1 MLDQTISHYRI
12 TQKLGAGGMGVVYKA
27 VDLQLERTVALKFLP
42 DEVVVSQTDKENLL
56 REARAASALDHPNI
70 GVIHGLEES
79 EDHQRFIVMAYYE
92 GETLSQKLNRGLI
105 SVRDS
110 LDYAIQVARGLS
122 AAHARNIVHRD
133 VKPSNI
139 IITKDNVA
147 KIVDFGLARMVATA
161 SATQSISNTGT
172 LPYMAPEQILGEVLD
187 QRVDIWALGVVLVQM
202 LTGSHPFLRPNT
214 AAMTFAILNQPPS
227 ALDVVPAPIQPIVYR
242 ALSKQASHR
251 YGSMEE
257 MKQDLETARA
267 EITSTPL
274 AQDEPT
280 VTRAISPRELKE
292 YVENA
297 STPRWGSQGVARP
310 WNVRRILLAGLAV
323 VLVAVGVLFVPT
335 VREQVAGL
343 AYAYSGG
350 EKHIAVLPFAN
361 PGNDVDFE
369 PVADGLM
376 DSVTNDLSNLEA
388 AQQSLWVVPA
398 SVVRNNK
405 VQDPAAAF
413 RTLGA
418 TVVVQGSIQR
428 KGQSLQLTVNL
439 IDAKHVR
446 QLGSAQLE
454 DPSGNLAALESQAL
468 SHIARLIRV
477 RAPMDS
483 LQQARKVTPS
493 SYESYVK
500 SLSYLQ
506 RFDKPGNLD
515 RAVAEL
521 TSAVKTDPSF
531 ALGYAKLGEAYRLK
545 YQMDHHP
552 AWLENA
558 AANCEKAI
566 AIDDRLP
573 AAHVTLGSL
582 NSTLGKNDLALQE
595 FQKALNINPR
605 DADAVLGMAT
615 INENL
620 GHGAE
625 AEANYKQ
632 AIALRPE
639 YWGGYTALGSF
650 YDRQNRVQ
658 DAIAQFKHVTE
669 LTPDNPVAYS
679 NLGAE
684 YMVLDDA
691 QSKAAAQAAFEKS
704 IQLAP
709 NYAAYANLGLLYSYE
724 ERYADAANAMRKA
737 VDLNDKDWRVWAN
750 LLIAYQRLGDEK
762 NARVVRTKTI
772 KLLEDYAAANSQEAL
787 VQSALSTFYAEDKM
801 REKALARAESAF
813 ALAPKDPNVLG
824 DLAQTY
830 VHLGDRKKALYYA
843 QSSLKNGGSMADLE
857 RRKTLQD
864 LLTDPSFHVPRKQ

>member
-42 DEVVVSQTDKENLL
+42 DEVALSQTDKENLL

-79 EDHQRFIVMAYYE
+79 ENHQHFIVMAYYE
-92 GETLSQKLNRGLI
+92 GETLSQKLNRGVV

-110 LDYAIQVARGLS
+110 LDYAIQAARGLS

-172 LPYMAPEQILGEVLD
+172 LPYMAPEQILGEGLD

-214 AAMTFAILNQPPS
+214 AAMTFAILNQPP
-227 ALDVVPAPIQPIVYR
+227 AAVDAVPAPVQPIVYR

-257 MKQDLETARA
+257 MRQDLETARA

-280 VTRAISPRELKE
+280 VTRAISARELKE

-297 STPRWGSQGVARP
+297 STPRWGSHLGVSA
-310 WNVRRILLAGLAV
+310 WSLRRILLAGLAV
-323 VLVAVGVLFVPT
+323 ALVAVGVLFVPA

-343 AYAYSGG
+343 VYAYSGG

-361 PGNDVDFE
+361 PGNDADFE

-388 AQQSLWVVPA
+388 AQQSLWVLPA
-398 SVVRNNK
+398 SVVRSSQVK
-405 VQDPAAAF
+405 DPAAAF

-418 TVVVQGSIQR
+418 TVVVQSSIRR
-428 KGQSLQLTVNL
+428 KGQGLLLTVNL
-439 IDAKHVR
+439 IDSKHLR
-446 QLGSAQLE
+446 QLGSVQLE
-454 DPSGNLAALESQAL
+454 DRSGNLAALEGQAL
-468 SHIARLIRV
+468 SHIARLIRI
-477 RAPMDS
+477 RAPMDG
-483 LQQARKVTPS
+483 LQQAQKVTPS

-515 RAVAEL
+515 QAVAEL

-531 ALGYAKLGEAYRLK
+531 ALGYATLGQAYRLK

-552 AWLENA
+552 AWLEDA
-558 AANCEKAI
+558 ATNCEKAI

-620 GHGAE
+620 SHWTD
-625 AEANYKQ
+625 AEANYKR

-691 QSKAAAQAAFEKS
+691 QSKAAAEAAFEKS

-724 ERYADAANAMRKA
+724 KRYADAAGAMRKA
-737 VDLNDKDWRVWAN
+737 LDLNDKDWRVWSN
-750 LLIAYQRLGDEK
+750 LTNAYLWLGDDK
-762 NARVVRTKTI
+762 NVQVTRPKALKV
-772 KLLEDYAAANSQEAL
+772 LEEYAVANSQDAL
-787 VQSALSTFYAEDKM
+787 VQADLSTFYAEDKK
-801 REKALARAESAF
+801 REKALARAESAL
-813 ALAPKDPNVLG
+813 ALAPKDPAVLAG
-824 DLAQTY
+824 VADTY
-830 VHLGDRKKALYYA
+830 EILGDRKRALSYA
-843 QSSLKNGGSMADLE
+843 QESLKNGASLADLQLHYS
-857 RRKTLQD
+857 LQN
-864 LLTDPSFHVPRKQ
+864 LVTDPSFSPRRKQ

>member
-1 MLDQTISHYRI
+1 
-12 TQKLGAGGMGVVYKA
+12 MGVVYKA
-27 VDLQLERTVALKFLP
+27 TDLQLERTVALKFLP
-42 DEVVVSQTDKENLL
+42 DEIAVSETDKENLL

-92 GETLSQKLNRGLI
+92 GETLSQKLNRGVV

-122 AAHARNIVHRD
+122 AAHTRNIVHRD

-139 IITKDNVA
+139 IITRENVA

-161 SATQSISNTGT
+161 NATQSISNTGT
-172 LPYMAPEQILGEVLD
+172 LPYMAPEQILGEAID
-187 QRVDIWALGVVLVQM
+187 QRVDVWALGVVLVQM

-214 AAMTFAILNQPPS
+214 GAMTFAILNQPP
-227 ALDVVPAPIQPIVYR
+227 AAVDVVPAPIQPIVYR

-251 YGSMEE
+251 YSSMEE
-257 MKQDLETARA
+257 MRQDLETARA

-274 AQDEPT
+274 PQDEPT
-280 VTRAISPRELKE
+280 VTRAISARELKQ

-297 STPRWGSQGVARP
+297 STPRLGSHLGA
-310 WNVRRILLAGLAV
+310 WNLRRILLAALAV
-323 VLVAVGVLFVPT
+323 VFVAVGVLFVPA

-343 AYAYSGG
+343 VYAYSGG
-350 EKHIAVLPFAN
+350 EKHIAVLPFTN
-361 PGNDVDFE
+361 PGNDTDFE
-369 PVADGLM
+369 PIADGLM

-405 VQDPAAAF
+405 VKDPAAAF

-428 KGQSLQLTVNL
+428 KGQTLLLTVNL

-454 DPSGNLAALESQAL
+454 DRSGNLAALESQAL

-483 LQQARKVTPS
+483 LQQTHQVTPS

-500 SLSYLQ
+500 SLSYLE

-515 RAVAEL
+515 QAIAEL

-531 ALGYAKLGEAYRLK
+531 ALGYATLGQAYRLK

-552 AWLENA
+552 AWLDDA
-558 AANCEKAI
+558 DANCEKAI
-566 AIDDRLP
+566 AIDDHLP

-582 NSTLGKNDLALQE
+582 NATLGKNDLALQE
-595 FQKALNINPR
+595 FQKALDINPR
-605 DADAVLGMAT
+605 DADAILGMAT

-620 GHGAE
+620 SHWKE
-625 AEANYKQ
+625 AEEDYKR

-658 DAIAQFKHVTE
+658 DAIAQFQHVTE
-669 LTPDNPVAYS
+669 LTPDNTVAYS

-684 YMVLDDA
+684 YMVRDDA
-691 QSKAAAQAAFEKS
+691 QSRAAAQAAFEKS

-724 ERYADAANAMRKA
+724 KRYTEAANAMRRA
-737 VDLNDKDWRVWAN
+737 LELNDKDWRVWAN
-750 LLIAYQRLGDEK
+750 LLIAYQRLGDDK
-762 NARVVRTKTI
+762 NTRLVRPKTV
-772 KLLEDYAAANSQEAL
+772 KMLEEYAAANSQDAL
-787 VQSALSTFYAEDKM
+787 VQSSLSTFYAEDKM
-801 REKALARAESAF
+801 REKALARAESAL
-813 ALAPKDPNVLG
+813 ALAPKDPTVLG

-830 VHLGDRKKALYYA
+830 ESLGDRKKALSYA
-843 QSSLKNGGSMADLE
+843 QASLKNGGPLADLE
-857 RRKTLQD
+857 RRQTLQGM
-864 LLTDPSFHVPRKQ
+864 LADPRFHVPRTQ